1 MNPIDDD
8 QLRASL
14 HRTAESFDPSG
25 GAATILAAAVDS
37 AHERASGSNSDG
49 SSRQPRSR
57 RTRFAYAAA
66 IVIVAVVALTSAGLV
81 LKTDSKKAGPSAT
94 AALGAHG
101 VSGITTPSLPSQNQ
115 GYLGVQ
121 FSTTDQN
128 GKLAE
133 RTQSTNKASKN
144 TTLASKVVST
154 GTISLSVSSGRI
166 DDSITTLTTLAARQG
181 GFVASSRVIAG
192 TSGSP
197 ARGVI
202 TLRVPQRRFSTLVAA
217 VQKVGRTTSVVTN
230 STDVT
235 SQYVDYESQ
244 ISALEASRAQY
255 LSIMAKATTIDEILA
270 VQNQLNTIEVELQQL
285 EGQRNV
291 LDNEAAYGTLT
302 IKLNQHSGSM
312 HVRSGINRAWTQS
325 VSGFVTGFE
334 GLVRALGP
342 ALFALLC
349 LIAVWLVGR
358 PAWRASRRRLL

>member
-25 GAATILAAAVDS
+25 GAATILASAVDS

-154 GTISLSVSSGRI
+154 GTKVTCAVAEMVCARGSMVASIPPGEGSERSIRMIAGSVSRATSWATRP
-166 DDSITTLTTLAARQG
+166 SS
-181 GFVASSRVIAG
+181 ASPTIAG
-192 TSGSP
+192 PPLKGTSHRCRAP
-197 ARGVI
+197 
-202 TLRVPQRRFSTLVAA
+202 LLV
-217 VQKVGRTTSVVTN
+217 
-230 STDVT
+230 
-235 SQYVDYESQ
+235 
-244 ISALEASRAQY
+244 
-255 LSIMAKATTIDEILA
+255 
-270 VQNQLNTIEVELQQL
+270 
-285 EGQRNV
+285 
-291 LDNEAAYGTLT
+291 
-302 IKLNQHSGSM
+302 
-312 HVRSGINRAWTQS
+312 
-325 VSGFVTGFE
+325 
-334 GLVRALGP
+334 LV
-342 ALFALLC
+342 
-349 LIAVWLVGR
+349 
-358 PAWRASRRRLL
+358 SRRPMTKGCAAFQRSSVTMANIFC